1 MLQKL
6 FTSKT
11 RVKLLTLF
19 MMNPEREM
27 YVREIARN
35 TKENINAIRRELANL
50 EGIGLLK
57 SERRGNSK
65 YYVVNKKMPIYNEL
79 ASIILKTEG
88 VAKELQDSLSEIG
101 VEIAFI
107 YGSFAS
113 GKAGVDSDVDIFIIG
128 EVNEDELIIKI
139 RDVEKKLSR
148 EINYVLFTV
157 KEFEE
162 REKSKDPFV
171 LNVLREPKIMLV
183 GDLNDLRRT

>member
-11 RVKLLTLF
+11 RVKLLILF
-19 MMNPEREM
+19 MMNPGREM
-27 YVREIARN
+27 YVREIART

-57 SERRGNSK
+57 SERRGNMK
-65 YYVVNKKMPIYNEL
+65 YYVINKKMPIYNEL

-88 VAKELQDSLSEIG
+88 VAKELQDSITEIG
-101 VEIAFI
+101 VDAAFI

-113 GKAGVDSDVDIFIIG
+113 GEAGVDSDIDVFIIG
-128 EVNEDELIIKI
+128 EVVADNLIIKI
-139 RDVEKKLSR
+139 REVEKKLSR
-148 EINYVLFTV
+148 EINYVLFTA

-171 LNVLREPKIMLV
+171 LNVLREPKIMLI
-183 GDLNDLRRT
+183 GDLSDLR

>member
-19 MMNPEREM
+19 IMNPEREM
-27 YVREIARN
+27 YIREIARS